1 MTRFAALA
9 LIIAMIGIAGVTAYV
24 VSQRTRELGIRIA
37 LGARTID
44 VLGLLLSETVL
55 LVTIGLGIGLAA
67 AFAST
72 RALRS
77 FLYGVTSTDPMTF
90 AAAALVLGLVA
101 LVATYVPARRA
112 GRVDPVAALRS
123 E

>member
-1 MTRFAALA
+1 M
-9 LIIAMIGIAGVTAYV
+9 V
-24 VSQRTRELGIRIA
+24 
-37 LGARTID
+37 
-44 VLGLLLSETVL
+44 
-55 LVTIGLGIGLAA
+55 IGLGIGLAA

-77 FLYGVTSTDPMTF
+77 LLYGVTSTDPMTF
-90 AAAALVLGLVA
+90 GTAALALGLVA